1 MVLMQQAEINLIG
14 PPLPMARVGRW
25 SDGTGMT
32 TEWTFELRHDTST
45 PAGGVVTSLKLLRV
59 GDSGRQSD
67 HRPGLF
73 QLLCGVHRKG
83 CALHRE
89 CGDGEA
95 SLDQTELLETFQI
108 FER

>member
-1 MVLMQQAEINLIG
+1 MVLMQQTKINLIW
-14 PPLPMARVGRW
+14 PPLPIARVGCW
-25 SDGTGMT
+25 GDSTNMAAKG
-32 TEWTFELRHDTST
+32 TFELRHDTST

-95 SLDQTELLETFQI
+95 SLDQPQLLETFQI
-108 FER
+108 L

>member
-1 MVLMQQAEINLIG
+1 MVLMQQTKINLIW
-14 PPLPMARVGRW
+14 PPLPIARVGRW
-25 SDGTGMT
+25 GDGTNMA
-32 TEWTFELRHDTST
+32 TEGTFELRHDTST

-95 SLDQTELLETFQI
+95 SLDQPQLLEP
-108 FER
+108 FEILQW